1 MKKNNDN
8 ATINNATINNTT
20 VIGEV
25 ETMDYEKTVKNIATD
40 INESS
45 NLIMK
50 AARKYAELLKS
61 GHEDETIAAAVRD
74 RLNGSAAA
82 RQTLCR
88 VRKLALNMD
97 DIPAFLGTKAALIAA
112 DTLKKNKEAAAALM
126 ATDDFKNMKSDARRI
141 EALNAITAGDKAD
154 TKKAAGRTLT
164 TEEAT
169 KAAEYVDAIRNL
181 AESLRNSKN
190 GKTVDAL
197 IAAAN
202 GLGERAGLKIDA

>member
-1 MKKNNDN
+1 M
-8 ATINNATINNTT
+8 NNATNNNA
-20 VIGEV
+20 IIDE
-25 ETMDYEKTVKNIATD
+25 ENTMDYEKAVKNIATD
-40 INESS
+40 INESA

-61 GHEDETIAAAVRD
+61 GHEDDTIAAAVRD

-97 DIPAFLGTKAALIAA
+97 DIPSFLGTKAALIAA

-126 ATDDFKNMKSDARRI
+126 ATDDFKAMKSDAKRI
-141 EALNAITAGDKAD
+141 EALQTIGKGDKAD
-154 TKKAAGRTLT
+154 TKKAAARTLT

-169 KAAEYVDAIRNL
+169 KAAEYVNAARNL

-197 IAAAN
+197 IQAVN
-202 GLGERAGLKIDA
+202 SLGELAGLKIEA

>member
-1 MKKNNDN
+1 M
-8 ATINNATINNTT
+8 NNATINEVNTA
-20 VIGEV
+20 IIE
-25 ETMDYEKTVKNIATD
+25 EENTMYNFEKATKNIATD
-40 INESS
+40 INESA

-61 GHEDETIAAAVRD
+61 GHEDDTIAAAVRD

-97 DIPAFLGTKAALIAA
+97 DIPDFLGTKAALIAA

-141 EALNAITAGDKAD
+141 EALNAITAGEKSD
-154 TKKAAGRTLT
+154 TKKAARTLT

-169 KAAEYVDAIRNL
+169 KAAEYVNAARNL

-197 IAAAN
+197 IQAVN
-202 GLGERAGLKIDA
+202 SLGELAGLKIEA

>member
-1 MKKNNDN
+1 MNN
-8 ATINNATINNTT
+8 ATINNAI
-20 VIGEV
+20 IE
-25 ETMDYEKTVKNIATD
+25 EEQTMDFEKVTKDIASD

-50 AARKYAELLKS
+50 AARKYAAALKEGYS
-61 GHEDETIAAAVRD
+61 DEETANAIR
-74 RLNGSAAA
+74 RKLNGTDAA

-97 DIPAFLGTKAALIAA
+97 DIPSFLGTKAALIAA
-112 DTLKKNKEAAAALM
+112 DTLKRNKEAAAALM

-141 EALNAITAGDKAD
+141 EALQAITKGEKAD
-154 TKKAAGRTLT
+154 TKKAARTLT
-164 TEEAT
+164 IEEAT
-169 KAAEYVDAIRNL
+169 RAAEYVEAARNL

-197 IAAAN
+197 IQAVNSLAE
-202 GLGERAGLKIDA
+202 LAGLKIEA

>member
-1 MKKNNDN
+1 MKKNNNN
-8 ATINNATINNTT
+8 ATINNATINNTP
-20 VIGEV
+20 VIDE
-25 ETMDYEKTVKNIATD
+25 ENTMDYEKAVKNIATD
-40 INESS
+40 INKSA

-61 GHEDETIAAAVRD
+61 GHEDDTIAAAVRD

-97 DIPAFLGTKAALIAA
+97 DIPDFLGTKAALIAA
-112 DTLKKNKEAAAALM
+112 DTLKKNKEAAATLM
-126 ATDDFKNMKSDARRI
+126 ASDNFKNMKSDARRI
-141 EALNAITAGDKAD
+141 EALQAITAGDKAD
-154 TKKAAGRTLT
+154 TKKAAARTLT
-164 TEEAT
+164 TEENI
-169 KAAEYVDAIRNL
+169 KAAEYVDAARTL

-197 IAAAN
+197 IQAVNSLAE
-202 GLGERAGLKIDA
+202 LAGLKIEA